1 MIMNKK
7 ELLPPLFAILAG
19 IILILIPFFT
29 DLKKSLILLGIV
41 PLWLGS
47 YFIFHSF
54 NTNKTRPDEEVD
66 SKTS

>member
-1 MIMNKK
+1 MNKK

-54 NTNKTRPDEEVD
+54 NTNKTGPDEEVD
-66 SKTS
+66 SKIS

>member
-1 MIMNKK
+1 MNKK
-7 ELLPPLFAILAG
+7 ELLPPLFAIFAG
-19 IILILIPFFT
+19 IILIIIPFFT

-41 PLWLGS
+41 PLWLGA

-54 NTNKTRPDEEVD
+54 ITNKTRPDEEVD

>member
-1 MIMNKK
+1 MNKK

-54 NTNKTRPDEEVD
+54 NTNKTSPDEEVD
-66 SKTS
+66 SKIS

>member
-1 MIMNKK
+1 MFINKK
-7 ELLPPLFAILAG
+7 ELVSPVLAILLG
-19 IILILIPFFT
+19 MTLIIIPFFT

-54 NTNKTRPDEEVD
+54 ITNKTRPDEEAD
-66 SKTS
+66 TKIS

>member
-7 ELLPPLFAILAG
+7 KLSTPIFAILIG
-19 IILILIPFFT
+19 LTLILIPFFT

-54 NTNKTRPDEEVD
+54 ITNKTRPDEEA
-66 SKTS
+66 KTKIS

>member
-1 MIMNKK
+1 MNKK

-47 YFIFHSF
+47 YFIFYSF

-66 SKTS
+66 SKIS